1 MENNKYTAKA
11 ISGNQTS
18 GIESTA
24 LDPAVVKVLRNTYM
38 LLGATLAFSAAMA
51 GLAMSLNVPYFGLWT
66 LLPYFL
72 CLWMTEKNKNN
83 GSGIL
88 WVFALTGWLGFTI
101 GPILNMYL
109 AMRGGEPIMMALG
122 STALVFFASSAYV
135 MTTRKNLNFMTG
147 FLMTGMLVAFI
158 AAIANIFLQIPALA
172 LTVSAAFALISTG
185 MIMWQTSAII
195 HGGERN
201 YISATVTLFVMI
213 YNLFLSL
220 LHLFGMSSDD

>member
-1 MENNKYTAKA
+1 MDSKDYGSKTA
-11 ISGNQTS
+11 TR

-24 LDPAVVKVLRNTYM
+24 LSPEVSKVLRSTYL
-38 LLGATLAFSAAMA
+38 LLGATITFSAMMA
-51 GLAMSLNVPYFGLWT
+51 GLSMAMNAPYFGLWT
-66 LLPYFL
+66 LLPYVL

-83 GSGIL
+83 ASGL
-88 WVFALTGWLGFTI
+88 FWVFALTGWLGFTL
-101 GPILNMYL
+101 GPILNMFL
-109 AMRGGEPIMMALG
+109 ATQGSEPIMLALG
-122 STALVFFASSAYV
+122 STALIFFAASAYV
-135 MTTRKNLNFMTG
+135 LTTRKNLNFMTG

-158 AAIANIFLQIPALA
+158 AAIANVFLQIPALS
-172 LTVSAAFALISTG
+172 LTISAVFALLSSA

-220 LHLFGMSSDD
+220 LHLFGMGSDD